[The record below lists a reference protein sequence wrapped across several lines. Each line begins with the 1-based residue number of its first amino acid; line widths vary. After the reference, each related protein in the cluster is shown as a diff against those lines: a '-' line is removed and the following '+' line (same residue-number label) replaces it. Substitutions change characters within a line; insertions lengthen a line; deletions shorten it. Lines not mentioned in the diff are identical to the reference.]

1 MNVSMYLVHTVLYR
15 TYYIHTWDILTCED
29 QFFSVEEI
37 WQQKEEKGEEK
48 VTHLETT
55 IAFWRKEA
63 SGFFACLLTCF
74 PCFFCEKVASSRLNF
89 QFVFVLF
96 QCQVVIIKK
105 GKKWFEETSRKR
117 YTSALLPW
125 FDEFF
130 LRPSHAPMLKWLFN
144 KNKKKKE
151 SVPWYRT

>member
-1 MNVSMYLVHTVLYR
+1 MTSPTITINICKSVVHTAVHCTSVRYYD
-15 TYYIHTWDILTCED
+15 TYLRHFDLRRPIFQCRRNLAT
-29 QFFSVEEI
+29 
-37 WQQKEEKGEEK
+37 KEEKGEEK

-105 GKKWFEETSRKR
+105 GKKWFEETTRKR
-117 YTSALLPW
+117 YSVHCWSDYST
-125 FDEFF
+125 
-130 LRPSHAPMLKWLFN
+130 KI
-144 KNKKKKE
+144 KKKKE